1 MRTTVTIRFQ
11 RFRYMVLAL
20 FFLLF
25 LLSPSCVV
33 YAQTETGDPDV
44 WFNWRG
50 SCHRRLALQD
60 GSLWLWGDNRFGLL
74 VLPARTTSTSP
85 GA

>member
-25 LLSPSCVV
+25 LPVAQPAVV
-33 YAQTETGDPDV
+33 YAQTETGDPARLV
-44 WFNWRG
+44 QLAAG
-50 SCHRRLALQD
+50 SSHSAMLLQD
-60 GSLWLWGDNRFGLL
+60 GSLWLWGDNR
-74 VLPARTTSTSP
+74 
-85 GA
+85 